1 MDQDIQSKVS
11 IIDHTY
17 TVWSVIDYLRS
28 LSKETGVSF
37 GRLFVIFG
45 HNCLSSG
52 NKLRFLLCI
61 DDLDLSDRYN
71 ILIES
76 CNISHNKVF
85 YAMENSL
92 GDGEFFDY
100 VSDQMSDENPI
111 CQSIRA
117 IYSANNSSFSQLEKS
132 SNLQKLLFNNPE
144 KMPQTLE
151 HILQVA
157 VEVASYDIIIHLGN
171 CFPKKR
177 ILGILT
183 AHGDTVLIDK
193 FFSYYKEYPEIKN
206 LTPFI

>member
-1 MDQDIQSKVS
+1 MDQDIQQR
-11 IIDHTY
+11 INYIDHTY
-17 TVWSVIDYLRS
+17 TTWSVIDYLKN
-28 LSKETGVSF
+28 LSKETGISF

-52 NKLRFLLCI
+52 NKLRFLLYI
-61 DDLDLSDRYN
+61 DDLELSDRYD

-76 CNISHNKVF
+76 CHISHNSVF

-92 GDGEFFDY
+92 GDGDFFDY
-100 VSDQMSDENPI
+100 VANKMADENPL
-111 CQSIRA
+111 CQAIRSL
-117 IYSANNSSFSQLEKS
+117 YSVNNSSLSQLEKS

-144 KMPQTLE
+144 KMSQTLE
-151 HILQVA
+151 HILQIA
-157 VEVASYDIIIHLGN
+157 TEIGSYDIIIQLGN

-183 AHGDTVLIDK
+183 AHDDPILIDK
-193 FFSYYKEYPEIKN
+193 FFFLYKECPEVKN